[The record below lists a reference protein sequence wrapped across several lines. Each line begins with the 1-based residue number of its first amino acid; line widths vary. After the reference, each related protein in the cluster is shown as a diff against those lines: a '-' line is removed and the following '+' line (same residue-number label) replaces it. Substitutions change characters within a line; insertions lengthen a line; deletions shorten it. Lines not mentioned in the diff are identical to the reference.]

1 MVTKTLNQIPSQQPT
16 RRIRIKQIR
25 SQLNPKPLPQ
35 NPSKLHQRD
44 RIKPHIQE
52 RIINILTLNRN
63 HQHISNST
71 HQLKLNTP
79 PQRPTRHH
87 LTPTQT
93 NPTIHNINDRVR
105 VLGGC
110 YGGLLLG
117 ERLAGFKLYLR
128 ILGGRGF
135 GGRLGPESRQ
145 VEHPVRLARE
155 GISRQG
161 DTTRVAILI
170 LGAPIN

>member
-1 MVTKTLNQIPSQQPT
+1 MPDETALKWQSVLEVLSDSTELSTGKLSIIRMTRVIDVDGTLVLVAGSPFTK
-16 RRIRIKQIR
+16 
-25 SQLNPKPLPQ
+25 
-35 NPSKLHQRD
+35 SKVEEARAAISRD
-44 RIKPHIQE
+44 
-52 RIINILTLNRN
+52 
-63 HQHISNST
+63 
-71 HQLKLNTP
+71 
-79 PQRPTRHH
+79 
-87 LTPTQT
+87 
-93 NPTIHNINDRVR
+93 INDRVR